1 MLKKTR
7 RNSESATASNPKASP
22 KSVPKGRNP
31 ITRGPTISI
40 VSSSLFK
47 SVSLDDWWLVKPP
60 NGKGLALRGF
70 ASLGRGGI
78 RAFRSAAISKRHN
91 ATTLE
96 TVDGIKI
103 LISGSINR
111 PQTHQNGFPSK
122 VCNHFLL
129 GFPYNWEEYA
139 VGCSGEEHGVS
150 SSNEFSMSLGDS
162 ANETLPLSLDDLPVT
177 RIHDLLMYSVGDR
190 ENCLL
195 KQSIYNDILRKS
207 KGDRPMKNVD
217 SGPEETSVDDSNSNL
232 NSRDMTKEEHQKASC
247 HFEMGMNVLTPTR
260 GVYTRSMTR
269 LKNSRKEQ
277 EVSSNTHV
285 KSTYSN
291 RAILSDAARN
301 RIRGVVTRSASKVSH
316 PTKSFGEDNEAFVT
330 SDKST
335 VRGSSKRLRNRKK

>member
-1 MLKKTR
+1 M
-7 RNSESATASNPKASP
+7 
-22 KSVPKGRNP
+22 
-31 ITRGPTISI
+31 
-40 VSSSLFK
+40 
-47 SVSLDDWWLVKPP
+47 
-60 NGKGLALRGF
+60 
-70 ASLGRGGI
+70 
-78 RAFRSAAISKRHN
+78 
-91 ATTLE
+91 
-96 TVDGIKI
+96 
-103 LISGSINR
+103 
-111 PQTHQNGFPSK
+111 
-122 VCNHFLL
+122 L

-217 SGPEETSVDDSNSNL
+217 SGPEETSVDDSNSNSNL

-291 RAILSDAARN
+291 RAILSDAAQN
-301 RIRGVVTRSASKVSH
+301 KIRGVVTRSASKVSH
-316 PTKSFGEDNEAFVT
+316 PTNSFGEDNEAFVT